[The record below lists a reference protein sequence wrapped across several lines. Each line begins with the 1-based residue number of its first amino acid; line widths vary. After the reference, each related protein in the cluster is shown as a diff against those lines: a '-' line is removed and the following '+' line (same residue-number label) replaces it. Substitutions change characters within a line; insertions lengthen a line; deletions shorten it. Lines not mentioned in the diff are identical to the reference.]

1 MPAPDYKMY
10 HTCLDIVHA
19 EFTTDSHT
27 IGSLSEISSCWDWD
41 SLSILSALA
50 HSQWHATDSFR
61 SNGLAKA
68 CVRAQIREGG
78 APMTGEESYQF
89 NLPFHQESINWSN
102 KINYVQTSA

>member
-1 MPAPDYKMY
+1 MY
-10 HTCLDIVHA
+10 HTCLDIVCE
-19 EFTTDSHT
+19 EFATDGHT
-27 IGSLSEISSCWDWD
+27 IGSLSERSSRDCWDSD
-41 SLSILSALA
+41 SLSILSAMA
-50 HSQWHATDSFR
+50 HSQRHATDSFR

-68 CVRAQIREGG
+68 CVRARIREGG

>member
-1 MPAPDYKMY
+1 MY
-10 HTCLDIVHA
+10 HTCLDIVHE

-27 IGSLSEISSCWDWD
+27 NGSLSERSSRDCWDWD

-50 HSQWHATDSFR
+50 RSQRHATDSFR

-68 CVRAQIREGG
+68 CVRACVREGG

>member
-1 MPAPDYKMY
+1 MY
-10 HTCLDIVHA
+10 HTCLDIVHE

-27 IGSLSEISSCWDWD
+27 IGSLSERSSCWDWD

-50 HSQWHATDSFR
+50 HSQRHATDSFR

-68 CVRAQIREGG
+68 RVRARIREGG

>member
-1 MPAPDYKMY
+1 MGRSPKDQAV
-10 HTCLDIVHA
+10 TA
-19 EFTTDSHT
+19 
-27 IGSLSEISSCWDWD
+27 GSETVLA
-41 SLSILSALA
+41 LSALA
-50 HSQWHATDSFR
+50 HSQRHATDSFR

-68 CVRAQIREGG
+68 LMRARIREGG